1 MKKLLLPICLFCLI
15 IHTSCSKYKVQFEGA
30 YDDKTGVD
38 IKSQTKDHQI
48 LYVQS
53 GKLYTIDPKLED
65 IRPYPN
71 LPTGIVFAAINP
83 AHTKIAYKTALGNI
97 TLIDSSGTQLATIA
111 STSAVTSFD
120 WHANNETLYYVDGFT
135 LKFYGKSVPVAITNF
150 NTSTIFPI
158 GSTEKTLFGAIV
170 NADGSVI
177 YVREYYTGW
186 NYSRILT
193 IDNVTGSDINQQMY
207 DFSIN
212 VSWLRTSLKAD
223 VLAFGG
229 RKGSLIGSYRAYLNA
244 SSTPEYLS
252 SNYFTAYAPD
262 GLFTVSINATGMWVS
277 GAKQYSKFVNS
288 AQITA
293 LDW

>member
-1 MKKLLLPICLFCLI
+1 MKKLLFPIFLLFFI
-15 IHTSCSKYKVQFEGA
+15 VHTGCSKYKVQFDGA
-30 YDDKTGVD
+30 YDDKTGIDV
-38 IKSQTKDHQI
+38 KSKPKDHQI
-48 LYVQS
+48 VYVES

-71 LPTGIVFAAINP
+71 LPTGIVYAAINP
-83 AHTKIAYKTALGNI
+83 AHTKIAYKTAIGNI
-97 TLIDSSGTQLATIA
+97 TLIDSSGTQLAIIA

-120 WHANNETLYYVDGFT
+120 WHANNETLYYVDGLT
-135 LKFYGKSVPVAITNF
+135 LKFYGKSVTAAITNF

-177 YVREYYTGW
+177 YTREYYTGW
-186 NYSRILT
+186 NYTRILT
-193 IDNVTGSDINQQMY
+193 MDNVTGNDINQQMS

-212 VSWLRTSLKAD
+212 ISWMRASLKAD

-229 RKGSLIGSYRAYLNA
+229 RKGSLIGSYRAYFNG
-244 SSTPEYLS
+244 SSSPEYLS

-262 GLFTVSINATGMWVS
+262 GLFTVSINTTGMWVS
-277 GAKQYSKFVNS
+277 GAKQYSKFINS